1 MNFNLDTT
9 TVATYS
15 LMIYFVPKVAA
26 GTASIQDFVNHQMAK
41 LNQGYINSKIPVRAK
56 LHCLQKI
63 VMNETLDAKWH
74 EEIDK
79 IKLPS
84 NGADGVTVF
93 GKPKAVY

>member
-1 MNFNLDTT
+1 MNANFDDKTLVTF
-9 TVATYS
+9 S
-15 LMIYFVPKVAA
+15 LMVYYIPKVSA
-26 GTASIQDFVNHQMAK
+26 GTGSIQDFVNHQIAK

-56 LHCLQKI
+56 LHCLQEL